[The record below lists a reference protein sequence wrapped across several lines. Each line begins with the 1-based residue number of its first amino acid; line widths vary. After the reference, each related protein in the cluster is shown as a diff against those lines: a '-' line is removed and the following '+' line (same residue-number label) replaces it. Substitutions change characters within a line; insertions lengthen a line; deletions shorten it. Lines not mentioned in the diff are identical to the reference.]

1 MLDEGQN
8 ARDRVDELRLESA
21 SLLNRKLEIEKE
33 LISRQAQIDVLDK
46 AIMAKDRD
54 LSGEAGVS
62 AARAF

>member
-1 MLDEGQN
+1 
-8 ARDRVDELRLESA
+8 
-21 SLLNRKLEIEKE
+21 
-33 LISRQAQIDVLDK
+33 VLDK